1 MQLKVEKRETFF
13 KYCNTP
19 EKGLQEAEVST
30 VESLLSL
37 RNVFGLVPVRAFPI
51 FLHSTLEF

>member
-1 MQLKVEKRETFF
+1 MEKRETFF

-19 EKGLQEAEVST
+19 EKVLQEAEVST

-37 RNVFGLVPVRAFPI
+37 RHVLGPVLVRAFFI
-51 FLHSTLEF
+51 FSHLTLEF